1 MHRHRVLDHG
11 ALHPS
16 HPGQF
21 FNDSGGR
28 LNHRT
33 GFMGAHTLC
42 APVLAPIGQKHDVKS
57 LKQYCNAAHDQTR
70 AWSLL
75 FSTQILARGLRI
87 ATPFGVRG
95 LPFLKI

>member
-16 HPGQF
+16 HRGQF
-21 FNDSGGR
+21 FNGSVGR

-33 GFMGAHTLC
+33 RFIGAHTLC

-57 LKQYCNAAHDQTR
+57 LKQYCNAAHEIR

-75 FSTQILARGLRI
+75 FNSQILARGLRI
-87 ATPFGVRG
+87 ATPVGARG